1 MIFIP
6 IILHYTYFRG
16 KETSNMSV
24 HVQAPENNSYSKY
37 ILFNELELT
46 NTKGLSLRNITEI
59 SQ

>member
-1 MIFIP
+1 
-6 IILHYTYFRG
+6 
-16 KETSNMSV
+16 MSV